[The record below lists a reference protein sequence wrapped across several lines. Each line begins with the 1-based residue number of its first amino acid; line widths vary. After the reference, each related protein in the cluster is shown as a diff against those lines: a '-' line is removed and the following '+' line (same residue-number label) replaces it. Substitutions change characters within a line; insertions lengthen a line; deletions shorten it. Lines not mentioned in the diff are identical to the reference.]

1 MYLKSIE
8 VQGFK
13 SFANKMVLEF
23 HDGITGIVGPN
34 GSGKSNVADAVRWV
48 LGEQSAKQL
57 RGNKMED
64 VIFSGTEARK
74 PLGFAYVAI
83 TLDNSSH
90 DLNIDYDEVKIARR
104 VFRSGESEYQI
115 NGNNCRLRDVQELLL
130 DTGIGKEGYSI
141 IGQGQIEK
149 ILSGKPED
157 RRELFDEA
165 AGIVKFKKR
174 KMAAQKNLE
183 AERQNLCR
191 VTDILSEIEK
201 QIGPLEKQS
210 KVAKQYLSYRDE
222 LKKYDVNMFLLEHD
236 RIIEEKK
243 KLEEKNVIAA
253 NDLSSTKDSYDLAK
267 IEYEKLEEA
276 IDEINTKTD
285 EVKNRLSEL
294 KILKEQKDG
303 QVKVLNEQIIASK
316 QNHEHLKMRLNSI
329 NEEVEGK
336 EKQVSDIL
344 EKRKEIDLK
353 IKALR
358 QEEREIQLGL
368 ETANQDITAVN
379 GQMEALKGEIFE
391 LLSENSNIKSKMQ
404 RYEAILEQNNLKKT
418 TLNQR
423 LLKNKQEEDASKS
436 KIELQNTKIKELGDK
451 LIYLDQK
458 QKETL
463 DTLNTIVKEIHNIH
477 STLDSVQQNYH
488 KEQSRLEYLTNI
500 TERYEGYG
508 NSIRKLME
516 HKKEYPGIHGVVADI
531 IKVQKQYETAV
542 ETALG
547 GSIQNIV
554 TDNEETAKQL
564 IELLKKNRYG
574 RATFLPLT
582 SITNK
587 NQFYNEAALSEP
599 GVIGLAS
606 TLVETEETYKK
617 VVESLLGRIVVVDH
631 IDHAIA
637 LQRKYQYSLRIVT
650 IEGDLMNPGGS
661 MSGGAYKNSSNLL
674 GRRREIDEIKD
685 SISKLQGKIGEYQ
698 SKLTEQET
706 VKSNLEAELLQVEN
720 SIHET
725 NLSLNTE
732 KMTLNQTKVDLKN
745 VELDLADIKAEND
758 EIEKQA
764 KELTDNLEQLQVE
777 LEKNILKSE
786 TNDATIARLQEEVE
800 EKRRDHSDVASKLS
814 EIKIALSN
822 QEQTIEFHTENM
834 FRVKQELARLLE
846 EKKTT
851 LVSIEECLKTMEERE
866 HNIESIHKEIEE
878 SAVTIEE
885 CNSQI
890 ITLSSQ
896 KEEISTQHK
905 DFFNKREELA
915 ARINALDKECFRLT
929 SNMEKFDDQLA
940 TIVNYMFE
948 EYEITY
954 SDAADLRSEETYS
967 LSQIKKLIAEVK
979 ANIKSL
985 GDVNVN
991 AIDDYKNTLER
1002 YELLKTQ
1009 HDDIVKAEEV
1019 LLGII
1024 EELDTEMRKQF
1035 EEKFALIQ
1043 AQFDKVFKEMFGG
1056 GKGTLELVEEEDLL
1070 EAGIRINAQPPG
1082 KKLQNMMQLSGGE
1095 KALTAISLLFAIQ
1108 NLKPSPFCLLDEIE
1122 AALDES
1128 NVDRYAKYLKKLTD
1142 KTQFIIITHR
1152 RGSMAM
1158 ADRLYGITM
1167 QEKGVSTLVSVNLIE
1182 NQLEK

>member
-64 VIFSGTEARK
+64 VIFSGTETRK

-83 TLDNSSH
+83 TLDNSTH

-115 NGNNCRLRDVQELLL
+115 NGNSCRLRDVQELLL

-149 ILSGKPED
+149 ILSGKPEE

-174 KMAAQKNLE
+174 KLAAQKNLE
-183 AERQNLCR
+183 AEKQNLYR
-191 VTDILSEIEK
+191 VNDILSEIEK
-201 QIGPLEKQS
+201 QIGPLERQS
-210 KVAKQYLSYRDE
+210 KVAKQYLNYREE
-222 LKKYDVNMFLLEHD
+222 LKNYDVNMFLLEHD
-236 RIIEEKK
+236 RINEEKR
-243 KLEEKNVIAA
+243 KLEDKNAIALS
-253 NDLSSTKDSYDLAK
+253 DLSSTKDSYDLAK
-267 IEYEKLEEA
+267 VEYEKLEEA
-276 IDEINTKTD
+276 IEEINTQTD
-285 EVKNRLSEL
+285 EIKNHLSEL
-294 KILKEQKDG
+294 KILNEQKDG
-303 QVKVLNEQIIASK
+303 QVKVLNEQISSSK
-316 QNHEHLKMRLNSI
+316 QNNEHLQSRLDSI
-329 NEEVEGK
+329 NAEITSK
-336 EKQVSDIL
+336 EKQVQNIL
-344 EKRKEIDLK
+344 EKKKESAMQIKTLK
-353 IKALR
+353 S
-358 QEEREIQLGL
+358 QEEEIQQGL
-368 ETANQDITAVN
+368 LVTNQDIADVN
-379 GQMEALKGEIFE
+379 QRIEDLKSEIFE
-391 LLSENSNIKSKMQ
+391 LLSVNSTIKSKMQ
-404 RYEAILEQNNLKKT
+404 RYEAILEQNSLKKIA
-418 TLNQR
+418 LNQR
-423 LLKNKQEEDASKS
+423 LLKNKKDEDECNQRLAQHTLQIQQLSEQLTGLNEKQEELQK
-436 KIELQNTKIKELGDK
+436 KLHTVNNEIVELRKN
-451 LIYLDQK
+451 LDEK
-458 QKETL
+458 QQG
-463 DTLNTIVKEIHNIH
+463 N
-477 STLDSVQQNYH
+477 H
-488 KEQSRLEYLTNI
+488 KEKSRLEYLTNI

-508 NSIRKLME
+508 NSIRKIME
-516 HKKEYPGIHGVVADI
+516 QKRNNPGIHGVVADI
-531 IKVQKQYETAV
+531 IKVQKKYETAV

-554 TDNEETAKQL
+554 TDNEETAKRL
-564 IELLKKNRYG
+564 IELLKKNHYG

-582 SITNK
+582 SISNK
-587 NQFYNEAALSEP
+587 SQFYNEKALSEP

-606 TLVETEETYKK
+606 TLVDTEPTYKM

-650 IEGDLMNPGGS
+650 VEGDMLNPGGS

-674 GRRREIDEIKD
+674 GRRREIEEIKQ
-685 SISKLQGKIGEYQ
+685 SITTLEEYITKLKIALGDKE
-698 SKLTEQET
+698 SLKE
-706 VKSNLEAELLQVEN
+706 SLEAEAVQTEKI
-720 SIHET
+720 IHES
-725 NLSLNTE
+725 NLSLNTQRL
-732 KMTLNQTKVDLKN
+732 TLNQTKVDLKN
-745 VELDLADIKAEND
+745 VEHDLVDIQTENT

-764 KELTDNLEQLQVE
+764 KELNDNLVSLQEE
-777 LEKNILKSE
+777 LEKNQANSDD
-786 TNDATIARLQEEVE
+786 NDKLISTLQTSIE
-800 EKRRDHSDVASKLS
+800 EKRKDYSEVASKLS
-814 EIKIALSN
+814 ELKIALSN

-834 FRVKQELARLLE
+834 FRVKEELARLVE

-851 LVSIEECLKTMEERE
+851 IASIEDCANTRKERE
-866 HNIESIHKEIEE
+866 ESIVQIKQEMLEG
-878 SAVTIEE
+878 ANRIEE
-885 CNSQI
+885 CN
-890 ITLSSQ
+890 Q
-896 KEEISTQHK
+896 KLMLLNAKKEDISAKHK
-905 DFFNKREELA
+905 DFFQKREELST
-915 ARINALDKECFRLT
+915 RINALDKECFRLT
-929 SNMEKFDDQLA
+929 SNIEKIEDQL
-940 TIVNYMFE
+940 TNITNYMFE

-954 SDAADLRSEETYS
+954 SDAILLRSEETYS
-967 LSQIKKLIAEVK
+967 LTQIKKLIGEVK
-979 ANIKSL
+979 ANIKNL

-991 AIDDYKNTLER
+991 AIEDYKNTLER
-1002 YELLKTQ
+1002 YDHLKTQ

-1019 LLGII
+1019 LLKII
-1024 EELDTEMRKQF
+1024 EELDAEMRKQF
-1035 EEKFALIQ
+1035 EEKFALIKE
-1043 AQFDKVFKEMFGG
+1043 QFDKVFKEMFGG
-1056 GKGTLELVEEEDLL
+1056 GKGTLELVEDEDLL

-1128 NVDRYAKYLKKLTD
+1128 NVDRYARYLKKLAH

-1152 RGSMAM
+1152 RGSMVM
-1158 ADRLYGITM
+1158 SDRLYGITM